1 MIDRTCQTCHRESE
15 ETLRNNVYD
24 RQRKANEIRNRLE
37 QELAKA
43 HIEAKYAWEQGATE
57 AQMQE
62 ALKLI
67 RQAQW
72 RWDFGVASH
81 GGAFHAPQEIQRIL
95 GHGLDKA
102 LQARLSIS
110 KVLANNGFT
119 GEVPM
124 PDISTKAKA
133 QEYIGLDMQKEHEN
147 KDKFLKERVPQW
159 LETAKANGRLAN
171 L

>member
-1 MIDRTCQTCHRESE
+1 M
-15 ETLRNNVYD
+15 
-24 RQRKANEIRNRLE
+24 
-37 QELAKA
+37 
-43 HIEAKYAWEQGATE
+43 
-57 AQMQE
+57 
-62 ALKLI
+62 
-67 RQAQW
+67 
-72 RWDFGVASH
+72 ASH

-102 LQARLSIS
+102 LQARLSIT
-110 KVLANNGFT
+110 KVLAKNGFT